1 MYKKIFETDI
11 QNYLNKNSLKF
22 KTVIDYSEYE
32 DYQYQSPIL
41 FNLKK
46 QKNFKLDEFISFLQ
60 STKHYEKIESTGPG
74 FLSVKFKLMKNL
86 PSFLHSPQKIVVDYC
101 GVNVA
106 KQMHIGHIRSMFIG
120 DFIVR
125 AHKDDEVIIYN
136 HIGDWGNQFG
146 FLLQYIKDNNL
157 PVEDNKK
164 LTEYYKSSYQLY
176 LTNPVFKK
184 KADECAYALHSKNS
198 EIVSLWQKCVKT
210 SLKEAQN
217 IFSVFDLKINISDT
231 QGESF
236 YADMCPFIEK
246 ELINAGIAQPQN
258 DGSVVSFFKDKS
270 PLILKKSTGSYL
282 YAMYDLAAIKWRNDN
297 INPDKIIYVVDKRQS
312 LHFEQVFEIANQM
325 KWAKPNSLFHIGF
338 GTILGKDKK
347 PLKTKSGDALFLDDL
362 LEEGRDQLLAS
373 EHFTKIENDHKE
385 EILGKTVVGALKY
398 YDLKFNKQQDYIFDW
413 EFVLNTKGNSA
424 PYLQNAY
431 VRIDSIFHKKFGTN
445 LTSFSSLSI
454 DELSPIGKDLFFNC
468 QKMQEI
474 ISDLTQNEYQSQ
486 SVSQQ
491 MMKISQLF
499 HSFYEKEKIL
509 NSEKESN
516 NLSLLNEVTQTLEKS
531 SEILGIP
538 LYSCKQK
545 MQDQKKIYLSSII

>member
-1 MYKKIFETDI
+1 MYKKIFEKDI
-11 QNYLNKNSLKF
+11 QTYLDNNSFNF
-22 KTVIDYSEYE
+22 KTVIDYSDYE

-46 QKNFKLDEFISFLQ
+46 QKSFKIEEFISFLQ
-60 STKHYEKIESTGPG
+60 ETNHYEKIESTGPG
-74 FLSVKFKLMKNL
+74 FLSVKFKLMNSFPYPIS
-86 PSFLHSPQKIVVDYC
+86 PSQKVVVDYC

-125 AHKDDEVIIYN
+125 THKDDEVIIYN
-136 HIGDWGNQFG
+136 HVGDWGNQFG

-157 PVEDNKK
+157 PVEDNKA
-164 LTEYYKSSYQLY
+164 LTQYYKASYALY
-176 LTNPVFKK
+176 QADPVFKK
-184 KADECAYALHSKNS
+184 KADECAYSLHSKNP
-198 EIVSLWQKCVKT
+198 EIMSLWTQCVKT

-217 IFSVFDLKINISDT
+217 IFTIFNLKIDINDT

-236 YADMCPFIEK
+236 YADMCPVIEK
-246 ELINAGIAQPQN
+246 YLVDAGIAQPQE
-258 DGSVVSFFKDKS
+258 DGSVVSFFKDKT

-312 LHFEQVFEIANQM
+312 LHFEQVFDIAQQM
-325 KWAKPNSLFHIGF
+325 KWAKPQSLLHVGF

-347 PLKTKSGDALFLDDL
+347 PLKTKSGDALYLDDL
-362 LEEGRDQLLAS
+362 LADGREQLLAS
-373 EHFTKIENDHKE
+373 EHFTKIDETYKE
-385 EILGKTVVGALKY
+385 EILSKTVIGAMKY

-431 VRIDSIFHKKFGTN
+431 VRIDSIFYKKFGAEKPIFTN
-445 LTSFSSLSI
+445 LNIS
-454 DELSPIGKDLFFNC
+454 ELSPIGKDLFFNC

-474 ISDLTQNEYQSQ
+474 ISDLKENEYQSQ
-486 SVSQQ
+486 TVTQQ

-509 NSEKESN
+509 NSEKEGNS
-516 NLSLLNEVTQTLEKS
+516 LSLLHEVTQILEKS
-531 SEILGIP
+531 SEILGIS
-538 LYSCKQK
+538 LYPCEQKMKKQK
-545 MQDQKKIYLSSII
+545 NNSLSI